1 MIEHISSFFRN
12 LNETAGL
19 NFIVFYDDYEFSRFL
34 EGALISLRLMA
45 FSILLS
51 LVIGVLGAWA
61 QTSKSAIIRVAVDA
75 YIQAFRNTPP
85 MIQLLFFYF
94 GLGAFTPAVDMG
106 ILRAHYLFFWVG
118 CNLAWYL
125 WWGVQR
131 RDIPGW
137 PGSRS

>member
-1 MIEHISSFFRN
+1 MIEYISSFFRN

-61 QTSKSAIIRVAVDA
+61 QTSKA
-75 YIQAFRNTPP
+75 
-85 MIQLLFFYF
+85 QLFAWRSMPISRRFE
-94 GLGAFTPAVDMG
+94 
-106 ILRAHYLFFWVG
+106 IHLR
-118 CNLAWYL
+118 
-125 WWGVQR
+125 
-131 RDIPGW
+131 
-137 PGSRS
+137 

>member
-1 MIEHISSFFRN
+1 MIEYISSFFRN

-61 QTSKSAIIRVAVDA
+61 QTSRSAIIRVAVDA
-75 YIQAFRNTPP
+75 YIRAFRNTPP

-94 GLGAFTPAVDMG
+94 GPGAFTPAVDMG
-106 ILRAHYLFFWVG
+106 
-118 CNLAWYL
+118 
-125 WWGVQR
+125 
-131 RDIPGW
+131 DITSPLSLPLGG
-137 PGSRS
+137 P

>member
-106 ILRAHYLFFWVG
+106 GYYEPIISSF
-118 CNLAWYL
+118 
-125 WWGVQR
+125 
-131 RDIPGW
+131 GW
-137 PGSRS
+137 AVISLGIFGGAFNV